1 MGCYIQSKSVQ
12 SDHNQSSGMTM
23 PSGWTVV
30 LDVGKT
36 LSKASL
42 WDENGNHISSRS
54 RPNQS
59 VIFDGVPVLDA
70 HGIEGWLV
78 QALSEFANLGPI
90 DSIVPVAHGAG
101 AALVRA
107 GQLQYPP
114 LDYEWAGVSTDRQL
128 YNQQRDSYAKTG
140 SPALPCGLNLGI
152 QLDWLESRGP
162 ARVDAGQILPWA
174 QYWAWLLCGVAAS
187 EVTSLGCHTDLW
199 RPYERGPSDLAVRRG
214 WADRLAPLSAADK
227 ILGTLRSPWS
237 KATGLS
243 SRVQIYCGL
252 HDSNA
257 ALLAVRGHP
266 DAVGQ
271 DATVLSTGTWFV
283 AMRSPLNGGCETHAN
298 LPETRDCL
306 VNVDVES
313 LPVPSSRFMGG
324 REIELLAGADVQSSD
339 SPASLPSQQA
349 AAIRAIE
356 SGAMILPSMIAGVGP
371 YPNATRPPSIM
382 AKDPSDRRVLALIYA
397 ALLADVSLDLIGSR
411 DRVFVE
417 GRFSKAPIFV
427 QTLASLRP
435 ASRVLI
441 SNEDNGV
448 AQGALRLA
456 KVGRTTVNQWH
467 RAEPLPVDLNAYRAG
482 WRAQADKN
490 A

>member
-1 MGCYIQSKSVQ
+1 
-12 SDHNQSSGMTM
+12 M

-42 WDENGNHISSRS
+42 WDENGNRIASQS

-59 VIFDGVPVLDA
+59 VIHDGLPVLDA
-70 HGIEGWLV
+70 HGIESWLI
-78 QALSEFANLGPI
+78 QALSEFAKLGPI

-114 LDYEWAGVSTDRQL
+114 LDYEWASVSTDRQL
-128 YNQQRDSYAKTG
+128 YDQQRDSYAMTG
-140 SPALPCGLNLGI
+140 SPALPCGLNLGV
-152 QLDWLESRGP
+152 QLHWLESRGP
-162 ARVDAGQILPWA
+162 ARLGASQILPWA

-199 RPYERGPSDLAVRRG
+199 RPYEHSPSDLAARRG

-227 ILGTLRSPWS
+227 ILGTLRSRWS

-243 SRVQIYCGL
+243 SRVQIYCGI

-266 DAVGQ
+266 DAVGR

-283 AMRSPLNGGCETHAN
+283 AMRSPLNGGGETHAN

-306 VNVDVES
+306 VNVDTES
-313 LPVPSSRFMGG
+313 RPVPSSRFMGG
-324 REIELLAGADVQSSD
+324 REIELLAGADMQLSESASSL
-339 SPASLPSQQA
+339 ASQQA

-371 YPNATRPPSIM
+371 YPNATHPPPLM
-382 AKDPSDRRVLALIYA
+382 ATDPSERRAHALVYA
-397 ALLADVSLDLIGSR
+397 ALLADASLDLIGSR
-411 DRVFVE
+411 DTVFVE

-441 SNEDNGV
+441 SNDDNGV

-456 KVGRTTVNQWH
+456 KVARTAVTEWRQ
-467 RAEPLPVDLNAYRAG
+467 AEPLPVDLDAYRAR
-482 WRAQADKN
+482 WRADAEKN
-490 A
+490 T

>member
-1 MGCYIQSKSVQ
+1 
-12 SDHNQSSGMTM
+12 M
-23 PSGWTVV
+23 PKGWTVV

-42 WDENGNHISSRS
+42 WDESGNRIASRS

-59 VIFDGVPVLDA
+59 VIYDGVPVLDA
-70 HGIEGWLV
+70 HGIEGWLI

-107 GQLQYPP
+107 GQLHYPP

-128 YNQQRDSYAKTG
+128 YDRQRDSYAKTG
-140 SPALPCGLNLGI
+140 SPSLPCGLNLGI
-152 QLDWLESRGP
+152 QFHWLESQKLTRMDT
-162 ARVDAGQILPWA
+162 VQLLPWA
-174 QYWAWLLCGVAAS
+174 QYWAWLLSGVAAS

-199 RPYERGPSDLAVRRG
+199 RPYAHSPSDLAARRG
-214 WADRLAPLSAADK
+214 WADRLAPLTAANK
-227 ILGTLRSPWS
+227 ILGTLRSQWS

-243 SRVQIYCGL
+243 SRVQVYCGL

-257 ALLAVRGHP
+257 ALLAVRNHP
-266 DAVGQ
+266 DALGH

-283 AMRSPLNGGCETHAN
+283 AMRSPLNGGCETAVN

-306 VNVDVES
+306 VNVDVEG

-324 REIELLAGADVQSSD
+324 REIELLTGTDTQSSD
-339 SPASLPSQQA
+339 PVSSLASQQVT
-349 AAIRAIE
+349 AIRAIE
-356 SGAMILPSMIAGVGP
+356 SGVMILPSMVADVGP
-371 YPNATRPPSIM
+371 YPNARHPLPDIGT
-382 AKDPSDRRVLALIYA
+382 DPSERRVHALIYA
-397 ALLADVSLDLIGSR
+397 ALLADASLDLIGSR
-411 DRVFVE
+411 DTVFVE
-417 GRFSKAPIFV
+417 GRFSKAALFV

-435 ASRVLI
+435 ASRVLL
-441 SNEDNGV
+441 SNDDNGV

-456 KVGRTTVNQWH
+456 KVGRATATVWR
-467 RAEPLPVDLNAYRAG
+467 RAEPLPMDLSGYRAR
-482 WRAQADKN
+482 WRTDAEKN

>member
-1 MGCYIQSKSVQ
+1 
-12 SDHNQSSGMTM
+12 M
-23 PSGWTVV
+23 PSAWTVV

-42 WDENGNHISSRS
+42 WDENGNRIAARS

-59 VIFDGVPVLDA
+59 VIYDGVPVLDV

-78 QALSEFANLGPI
+78 RVLSEFAALGPI

-101 AALVRA
+101 AALVQA

-128 YNQQRDSYAKTG
+128 YNRQRDSYAQTG
-140 SPALPCGLNLGI
+140 SPALPCGLNLGV
-152 QLDWLESRGP
+152 QLHWLESRRP
-162 ARVDAGQILPWA
+162 TRADTGQILPWA

-199 RPYERGPSDLAVRRG
+199 RPYEHSPSDLAARRG
-214 WADRLAPLSAADK
+214 WAERLAPLSAADK
-227 ILGTLRSPWS
+227 ILGTLRSQWS

-266 DAVGQ
+266 DAAGH

-283 AMRSPLNGGCETHAN
+283 AMRSPLNGACETPAN

-313 LPVPSSRFMGG
+313 VPVPSSRFMGG
-324 REIELLAGADVQSSD
+324 REIELIAGVDMQSSESVP
-339 SPASLPSQQA
+339 SPALQQA
-349 AAIRAIE
+349 TAIRAIE
-356 SGAMILPSMIAGVGP
+356 SGVMILPSMVAGVGP
-371 YPNATRPPSIM
+371 YPNAAHPPPDM
-382 AKDPSDRRVLALIYA
+382 GTDPSERRARAFVYA

-411 DRVFVE
+411 DIVFVE
-417 GRFSKAPIFV
+417 GRFSKAPLFV

-435 ASRVLI
+435 ASKVLI
-441 SNEDNGV
+441 SNDDNGV
-448 AQGALRLA
+448 AHGALRLA
-456 KVGRTTVNQWH
+456 KVARATVSEWR
-467 RAEPLPVDLNAYRAG
+467 RAEPLPVDLNAYRAR
-482 WRAQADKN
+482 WRAEAERN

>member
-1 MGCYIQSKSVQ
+1 
-12 SDHNQSSGMTM
+12 M

-42 WDENGNHISSRS
+42 WDENGNRIGSKSRL
-54 RPNQS
+54 NQRITHGD
-59 VIFDGVPVLDA
+59 VAVLDA
-70 HGIEGWLV
+70 RGIEDWLV
-78 QALSEFANLGPI
+78 QVLSEFAALGPI
-90 DSIVPVAHGAG
+90 GSIIPVAHGAG
-101 AALVRA
+101 VALVRA

-114 LDYEWAGVSTDRQL
+114 LDYEWAGVSSDRQR
-128 YNQQRDSYAKTG
+128 YDQQRDSYAKTG

-152 QLDWLESRGP
+152 QLHWLESQGS
-162 ARVDAGQILPWA
+162 ARMDAVQLLPWA
-174 QYWAWLLCGVAAS
+174 QYWAWLLCGMAAS
-187 EVTSLGCHTDLW
+187 EVSSLGCHTDLW
-199 RPYERGPSDLAVRRG
+199 RPYEHSPSDLAARRG
-214 WADRLAPLSAADK
+214 WADRLAPLSAANK
-227 ILGTLRSPWS
+227 ILGTLRSRWS

-243 SRVQIYCGL
+243 SRVQIYCGM

-257 ALLAVRGHP
+257 ALLAARGHP
-266 DAVGQ
+266 DALGH

-283 AMRSPLNGGCETHAN
+283 AMRSPLHGGSETRVN

-313 LPVPSSRFMGG
+313 LPVLSSRFMGG
-324 REIELLAGADVQSSD
+324 REIELLAGAAMQSSE
-339 SPASLPSQQA
+339 SVSSLASQQV

-356 SGAMILPSMIAGVGP
+356 SGVMILPSMIAGVGP
-371 YPNATRPPSIM
+371 YPNASHPPPDM
-382 AKDPSDRRVLALIYA
+382 AMDPSERRVHALIYA
-397 ALLADVSLDLIGSR
+397 ALLADASLDLIGSR
-411 DRVFVE
+411 DTVFVE
-417 GRFSKAPIFV
+417 GRFSHAPVFV

-441 SNEDNGV
+441 SDDDNGV

-456 KVGRTTVNQWH
+456 NVGRAVTEWR
-467 RAEPLPVDLNAYRAG
+467 RAEPLRVDLNAYRAR
-482 WRAQADKN
+482 WRAEAEKN